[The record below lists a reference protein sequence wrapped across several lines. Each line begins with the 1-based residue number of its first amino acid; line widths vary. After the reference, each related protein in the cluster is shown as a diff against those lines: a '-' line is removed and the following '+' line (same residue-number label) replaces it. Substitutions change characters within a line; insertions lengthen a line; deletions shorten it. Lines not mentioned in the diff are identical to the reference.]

1 MKERRSTK
9 ALQRSLLTLYL
20 RPLVPDGAG
29 LVGCVGRLIV
39 STT

>member
-9 ALQRSLLTLYL
+9 ALRHFLLTLYL
-20 RPLVPDGAG
+20 RPLGPDGAG
-29 LVGCVGRLIV
+29 LVGWVGRLMV